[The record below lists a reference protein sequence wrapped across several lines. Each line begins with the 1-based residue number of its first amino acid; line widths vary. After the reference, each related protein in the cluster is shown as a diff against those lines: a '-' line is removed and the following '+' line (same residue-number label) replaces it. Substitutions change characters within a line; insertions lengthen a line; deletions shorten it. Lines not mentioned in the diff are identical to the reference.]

1 MEISKLLT
9 ARFLAADIASK
20 LISAYW
26 ADSHR
31 EYLISLAHEDFL
43 KLAEA
48 MGYTVEKKP

>member
-1 MEISKLLT
+1 MELSKMLY
-9 ARFLAADIASK
+9 ARGYAADISEK